1 MKSTKTDCREYITR
15 KLLRTSD
22 WRRVQA
28 ARFPADM
35 RNARA
40 AKELLRL
47 ATSGEE
53 ISEEHWQQLSPHFDA
68 ASDGWS
74 ETVAR
79 CTRAVGFRTT
89 PESLDAFIQTIID
102 TLAVVP
108 A

>member
-1 MKSTKTDCREYITR
+1 MSSRSDCEEYLTR

-28 ARFPADM
+28 ARYPADM
-35 RNARA
+35 RNPRA

-53 ISEEHWQQLSPHFDA
+53 ISEEQWQQLRPHFDPS
-68 ASDGWS
+68 SDGWS
-74 ETVAR
+74 EMIAK
-79 CTRAVGFRTT
+79 CTRDVGFRTK
-89 PESLDAFIQTIID
+89 PETFQAFVGTILDA
-102 TLAVVP
+102 LAVP